1 MFEEVSAPPPAPP
14 PDPNVSQNGKC
25 GYQNNG
31 KKCPPG
37 QCCSNYGWC
46 GGSSNSA
53 TPNDAYCSDKKF
65 GYAPYHLST
74 LRDMYERGEIDSFKQ
89 GYQHGIYDGDPIPY
103 RSTISE
109 DTSGWDGFESFV
121 G

>member
-1 MFEEVSAPPPAPP
+1 
-14 PDPNVSQNGKC
+14 
-25 GYQNNG
+25 
-31 KKCPPG
+31 
-37 QCCSNYGWC
+37 
-46 GGSSNSA
+46 
-53 TPNDAYCSDKKF
+53 
-65 GYAPYHLST
+65 
-74 LRDMYERGEIDSFKQ
+74 MYERGEIDSFKQ